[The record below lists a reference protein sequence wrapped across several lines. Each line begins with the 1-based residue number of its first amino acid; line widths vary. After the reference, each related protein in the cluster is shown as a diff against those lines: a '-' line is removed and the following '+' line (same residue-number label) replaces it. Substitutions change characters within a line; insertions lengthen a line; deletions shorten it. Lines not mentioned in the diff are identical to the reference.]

1 VHSWVSSR
9 EARRGLY
16 LPRSVVPHRGIQL
29 TVIKAADGA
38 SRWVSRQY
46 PVSQRG
52 MVSRIL
58 KWLTGINGGA
68 NLGGSI
74 HAK

>member
-1 VHSWVSSR
+1 MG
-9 EARRGLY
+9 EL
-16 LPRSVVPHRGIQL
+16 
-29 TVIKAADGA
+29 
-38 SRWVSRQY
+38 QY